1 MSPPH
6 DRLRYLYAPTLT
18 ETTLARPVPSRS
30 TPGLTHDAPW
40 RDIASGAWACP
51 RSCQARHKADHSHQR
66 DLLLLG
72 DRLARIAAESGRDP
86 TLLVLDLAQQLARAA
101 RLTDGMLALQVDW
114 LAPRAAAMVP
124 LLDGSGEYPRPAYP
138 LGVEWLAATLAADDR
153 AALAHAATVTAR
165 RAA

>member
-72 DRLARIAAESGRDP
+72 DRLARIAGESGRDL
-86 TLLVLDLAQQLARAA
+86 TLVVLDLAQQCARAA
-101 RLTDGMLALQVDW
+101 RLTDGLLAYQIDW
-114 LAPRAAAMVP
+114 LAPRDATAGR
-124 LLDGSGEYPRPAYP
+124 DGYP
-138 LGVEWLAATLAADDR
+138 LTVVWLAATLAADDR
-153 AALAHAATVTAR
+153 AALAHAARVAE
-165 RAA
+165 RAVAA